1 MTYHNRH
8 ECKFVV
14 PEEVALAVLARAAAF
29 VEPDPNARHRPG
41 HSYAIASLYLDTPER
56 QLQQETVDGRSER
69 YKLRI
74 RTYDDAPQRPLFLEI
89 KSRADRIVHKQRC
102 PIPRDLLPAV
112 LRGQIHD
119 LPGLRP
125 AERLALH
132 DFVRRMVLRRA
143 VPTCTV
149 RYERQA
155 YMGRGDSEVRVTVDR
170 RLMAIPERN
179 AVVSLHDP
187 RYRPI
192 AVQGVV
198 LELKFT
204 DRCPSWLG
212 DIIRSLD
219 LRRRS
224 FSKYSTCMA
233 ALPGPWRAAS
243 S

>member
-1 MTYHNRH
+1 MTFHNRH

-14 PEEVALAVLARAAAF
+14 PEAVAGAVLARAAAF
-29 VEPDPNARHRPG
+29 VEPDPNARQRPG
-41 HSYAIASLYLDTPER
+41 HSYPIASLYLDTVGR
-56 QLQQETVDGRSER
+56 GLQQETLDGRSER

-74 RTYDDAPQRPLFLEI
+74 RSYDDTPERPVFLEI
-89 KSRADRIVHKQRC
+89 KSRTDRIVHKQRC
-102 PIPRDLLPAV
+102 PLPRALLVPL
-112 LRGQIHD
+112 LRGQVHD

-125 AERLALH
+125 AELTALH
-132 DFVRRMVLRRA
+132 EFVRRMTLRRA
-143 VPTCTV
+143 TPACTV

-155 YMGRGDSEVRVTVDR
+155 YMGRGDTEVRVTVDR
-170 RLMAIPERN
+170 QLAAIAEHGP
-179 AVVSLHDP
+179 VLQIDDP
-187 RYRPI
+187 RHRP
-192 AVQGVV
+192 VPMQGVI

-233 ALPGPWRAAS
+233 ALSSTPRAAS
-243 S
+243 F